1 VEFKNLPA
9 GTYVL
14 RAQVRS
20 AEEVLG
26 MATQDL
32 IVTGV
37 GGR

>member
-1 VEFKNLPA
+1 
-9 GTYVL
+9 VL

-20 AEEVLG
+20 TEEILAT
-26 MATQDL
+26 ATQDL